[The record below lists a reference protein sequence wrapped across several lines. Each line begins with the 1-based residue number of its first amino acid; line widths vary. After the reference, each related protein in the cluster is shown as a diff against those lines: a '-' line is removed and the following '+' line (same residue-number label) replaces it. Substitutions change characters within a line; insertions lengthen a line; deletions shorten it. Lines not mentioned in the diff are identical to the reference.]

1 MAARLASLRL
11 TNGSEACLTSGRE
24 AVDGA
29 CGMAKQSPAAS
40 GTIELRGKPKSW
52 YGGAT
57 RKPESSGTAGA
68 APVVVYSHHDGASVD
83 HALIG

>member
-1 MAARLASLRL
+1 MAAKLASLVAVKLLMAHAVWR
-11 TNGSEACLTSGRE
+11 SEALPRRGPHT
-24 AVDGA
+24 VH
-29 CGMAKQSPAAS
+29 AS
-40 GTIELRGKPKSW
+40 AIELRGKPESW

-57 RKPESSGTAGA
+57 RRPESSGTAGA